1 MVNLQKQR
9 WVMVLVSILVISVVV
24 GISLYKDSLTK
35 MLDTAEYSEL
45 SNAFKDSAEEGA
57 FTSQSS
63 LQEYITKWADDNG
76 LEYRTDK
83 SGNIIFSKD
92 ATDRKKKL
100 SPTVICVS
108 YNYETA
114 KENARLLAGAAMVAK
129 ADITSGS
136 RSVIFVN
143 DEQNNGRGYKH
154 LSKKLFKRKAK
165 VIYLDYGSSAYISN
179 SSFGKKNS
187 SIRIKAGRYEPEC
200 DTAIRVHI
208 SGIDTGVIGTGISK
222 HPDPVAALG
231 TLLARLKSKSAVF
244 QLADFEIGTNGDM
257 YPVSMDATI
266 MLNSYAVSSFTKYI
280 DKRIKAWEKAYGK
293 DYENLSYT
301 YEVIDDPE
309 LLPTESY
316 SRKATAR
323 LTNVLYTLQTG
334 LYKYEESDAI
344 PEGKDPGDVYGIN
357 AITGLHAEDGYICVD
372 LMTQAY
378 DDNYMSRIMSDNTAC
393 AELFDC
399 SITETS
405 SAPRFLNEKDS
416 LKRTLISTYYKL
428 YATSSSGGAL
438 MTESDNY
445 FTPCSYLAAKNE
457 NADVIHLRLNPDSS
471 ASFINMILCYIAFKG
486 NNFLI

>member
-1 MVNLQKQR
+1 MVNFLKQR

-187 SIRIKAGRYEPEC
+187 SIRIKAGRY
-200 DTAIRVHI
+200 
-208 SGIDTGVIGTGISK
+208 
-222 HPDPVAALG
+222 
-231 TLLARLKSKSAVF
+231 
-244 QLADFEIGTNGDM
+244 
-257 YPVSMDATI
+257 DA
-266 MLNSYAVSSFTKYI
+266 F
-280 DKRIKAWEKAYGK
+280 
-293 DYENLSYT
+293 
-301 YEVIDDPE
+301 
-309 LLPTESY
+309 
-316 SRKATAR
+316 
-323 LTNVLYTLQTG
+323 
-334 LYKYEESDAI
+334 
-344 PEGKDPGDVYGIN
+344 
-357 AITGLHAEDGYICVD
+357 
-372 LMTQAY
+372 
-378 DDNYMSRIMSDNTAC
+378 
-393 AELFDC
+393 
-399 SITETS
+399 
-405 SAPRFLNEKDS
+405 
-416 LKRTLISTYYKL
+416 
-428 YATSSSGGAL
+428 
-438 MTESDNY
+438 
-445 FTPCSYLAAKNE
+445 
-457 NADVIHLRLNPDSS
+457 
-471 ASFINMILCYIAFKG
+471 
-486 NNFLI
+486 